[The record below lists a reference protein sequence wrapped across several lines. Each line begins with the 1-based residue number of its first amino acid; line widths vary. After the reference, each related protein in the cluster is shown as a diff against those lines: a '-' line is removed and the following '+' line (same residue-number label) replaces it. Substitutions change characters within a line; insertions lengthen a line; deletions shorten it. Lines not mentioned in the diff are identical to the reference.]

1 MTKKLQNAK
10 QLEALVSSF
19 YLMVS
24 LPVAEC
30 GYRWLKTLRPCIK
43 QMFFCCW
50 MFAEVKQLGSQIY
63 LTNFAESFVTITTD
77 PVFQIWDIFPVFFIF
92 FAVLAPTHFENEKF
106 RISAY
111 LININNFLNTNAI
124 SQCKVNYQPVSKKR
138 LGSFWKQHR

>member
-1 MTKKLQNAK
+1 
-10 QLEALVSSF
+10 
-19 YLMVS
+19 
-24 LPVAEC
+24 
-30 GYRWLKTLRPCIK
+30 
-43 QMFFCCW
+43 

-138 LGSFWKQHR
+138 LGSF